1 MKRIRIVSCTQAV
14 DQQQIERLMITQ
26 SIKNVISKNK
36 DVYDFVLL
44 AGNKRGLPEMYN
56 QVLSADVDSDWLVFV
71 HDDVYIDDAC
81 LLEKLDTARH
91 NHGFDIVGAA
101 GCINPRIKN
110 HNLWHVMA
118 DRQDHRG
125 TVAHPTGTNYG
136 VERQITYSCFGP
148 TPARVTL
155 IDGLFVAVHA
165 PTARERGWK
174 FNENYTFHH
183 YDMSS
188 CIDANKLKL
197 KIGVYPINL
206 IHTSPGLSSL
216 DDPVWKESNKQ
227 FLKEYGSKQ

>member
-1 MKRIRIVSCTQAV
+1 MKRIRIISCTQAAT
-14 DQQQIERLMITQ
+14 QQECERLMITQ
-26 SIKNVISKNK
+26 SMRNVLNKNC
-36 DVYDFVLL
+36 DTYDFVLL

-56 QVLSADVDSDWLVFV
+56 QVLLNDTTSDWLVFV

-101 GCINPRIKN
+101 GCLNPRIKEY
-110 HNLWHVMA
+110 NLWHVMS
-118 DRQDHRG
+118 DRHDHRG
-125 TVAHPTGTNYG
+125 TVAHPTGSSYG
-136 VERQITYSCFGP
+136 IEKQIAYTCFGP
-148 TPARVTL
+148 TPARVAI

-165 PTARERGWK
+165 PSAKAVGWK

-197 KIGVYPINL
+197 KIGVYPINM
-206 IHTSPGLSSL
+206 IHSSPGLNSL
-216 DDPVWKESNKQ
+216 DNPIWKNSNQQ
-227 FLKEYGSKQ
+227 FLKEYEVK